1 MDVWKLAADLGL
13 HVVEHNGDHVSGYWP
28 DEMIIRLS
36 PGMSARTT
44 RSVLCH
50 EIAHHVLGHRPTRFG
65 PVRRRQEDEANEWAA
80 THLITPDAYAEAERL
95 HGGHLET
102 MAHTLDVAP
111 ELAAAFR
118 AMLVR
123 IGDTV
128 YVRPRMGAGMWRH
141 RVEVA

>member
-1 MDVWKLAADLGL
+1 M
-13 HVVEHNGDHVSGYWP
+13 P
-28 DEMIIRLS
+28 I
-36 PGMSARTT
+36 RTT

-65 PVRRRQEDEANEWAA
+65 PVRMRQEKEANEWAA
-80 THLITPDAYAEAERL
+80 HMLITPEAYADAERL
-95 HGGHLET
+95 HDGRLGA

-118 AMLVR
+118 STLSR

-128 YVRPRMGAGMWRH
+128 YVQPKLGAGMWRH
-141 RVEVA
+141 REELA